1 MMRKRA
7 MGYLF
12 VVALTFL
19 GAGLLPARSAA
30 QDTPEGMD
38 FPRQYLVELSGTVMN
53 ETFSGAQ
60 ALLTLKQATGGP
72 TSNPFAL
79 TIESYPDSHAR
90 NSFFWDSRYSEMTAI
105 ANDITCHIKQAF
117 LRTVPMHFFFL
128 ASEGQKQKGRAF
140 EDEPAVLNAAPPTLI
155 PARAGQLKLR
165 IHSNTVSGTV
175 WMKGYDPAE
184 KAFILYSARLYGKKT
199 YHLKPKQ
206 GTKAGSS
213 KPRD

>member
-1 MMRKRA
+1 

-12 VVALTFL
+12 IAALTAL

-30 QDTPEGMD
+30 QDMPEGMD
-38 FPRQYLVELSGTVMN
+38 YPRQYLVELSGTVMN

-72 TSNPFAL
+72 TDNPFAL
-79 TIESYPDSHAR
+79 TIESYPESNAR

-105 ANDITCHIKQAF
+105 ANDITCRIKQAF
-117 LRTVPMHFFFL
+117 LRTRPIHFFFL
-128 ASEGQKQKGRAF
+128 ASERQKQKGRAF
-140 EDEPAVLNAAPPTLI
+140 DDEPAVLKAAPPTLV
-155 PARAGQLKLR
+155 PAQAGQLKLR

-184 KAFILYSARLYGKKT
+184 QAFVLYSARLYGNRA
-199 YHLKPKQ
+199 YLLKPKQ
-206 GTKAGSS
+206 GIREGAAES
-213 KPRD
+213 KE